1 MSKHLIDTD
10 LYIDLIR
17 TGESHSI
24 IREIYKRETP
34 GIYFSSVVAQEL
46 LSGAQSQAARRL
58 VQKLIRPFEKT
69 KRIVTPTHGT
79 WKKAGDL
86 IALILRNFPQYRGK
100 LPGLMNDVLL
110 AADARSIGAT
120 LYTRNRED
128 FLLINSIQPFSL
140 VVVHG
145 VNSQ

>member
-10 LYIDLIR
+10 LYLDLIR

-24 IREIYKRETP
+24 ISEIYKRETP

-46 LSGAQSQAARRL
+46 LSGAQSNVARKL
-58 VQKLIRPFEKT
+58 VQKLILPFEKAR
-69 KRIVTPTHGT
+69 RIVTPTHGT
-79 WKKAGDL
+79 WKKAGNL
-86 IALILRNFPQYRGK
+86 IALILRKFPQYRAK
-100 LPGLMNDVLL
+100 LPGLVNDVLL

-140 VVVHG
+140 VLIHRVD
-145 VNSQ
+145 